1 MPQAMEWVRAVRRHA
16 WLCGGITMA
25 VTLAVAGMTF
35 SLPARYTA
43 EAQVVV
49 SPEAPDPLSP
59 ADTTRNLADSDVATF
74 ATLLQSRDLAAL
86 ALQRMPPE
94 TPAADGKTLTESQ
107 RVDRFMAALTATP
120 EERSR
125 AIDLKFVDPDPD
137 RAALAL
143 NTLVTAFQQRQV
155 DETGTDLRRT
165 SNWLS
170 ERASALRDRW
180 LQAETRVGIFRAG
193 HGLADGGSSP
203 AVGSLVSQQIAH
215 AAADLATAEAN
226 LAAAQARQQ
235 AMRGGGAAAAGEVE
249 DSPAMVAMSSELSA
263 LEGRQAALHAE
274 YGPQHPSVEAIDH
287 QVAMARASLGGATSR
302 ARHAVVSEAQAAQ
315 AAVATLTANLAR
327 LKAMASG
334 QSGSDVALMT
344 LTNEAADARTAYEA
358 FLARA
363 KQLDDRTALVQP
375 QLHFASHATPPGL
388 PSFPNRPRFLFAGLL
403 LGLAA
408 GVGAAL
414 ARDATRRGFSNVSR
428 IGAAL
433 DMPLLSAVPAVAA
446 SARDLPAYVQNN
458 PYSRAA
464 ESVRTL
470 AAGLQFGRFGPDA
483 PRSIVIA
490 SATAGEGKTTVAIWL
505 AYALAA
511 AGQRVLLIDGDHR
524 RGTIADRL
532 GGTPGEGFTELM
544 SGAEFGTLV
553 TRHAT
558 GAGFDYIGAGRPTAR
573 VLGAGE
579 LNRLRLTLD
588 RCRDSYDL
596 VIIDTPPLLAMTEA
610 LLFARAAD
618 ATVFVCRWNSTARQA
633 VTSSLDRLE
642 RAGANLIGVVLSMV
656 DHARL
661 ALFSDEHSDRDV
673 RLIEGYYH
681 HH

>member
-1 MPQAMEWVRAVRRHA
+1 MPQALEWVRAVRRHA
-16 WLCGGITMA
+16 WLCGGITVA
-25 VTLAVAGMTF
+25 VTMVVAGVTF
-35 SLPARYTA
+35 SLPVRYTA
-43 EAQVVV
+43 QAQVVV

-86 ALQRMPPE
+86 AVRRIPPGKLG
-94 TPAADGKTLTESQ
+94 ADGKPLTESQ

-125 AIDLKFVDPDPD
+125 AIDLKFVDPNPD

-155 DETGTDLRRT
+155 EETGADLRRT

-180 LQAETRVGIFRAG
+180 LQAETRVGTFRAG
-193 HGLADGGSSP
+193 HGLADGGSGP

-215 AAADLATAEAN
+215 AAADLAAAEAN

-235 AMRGGGAAAAGEVE
+235 AMRGGAGSAGEVA
-249 DSPAMVAMSSELSA
+249 DSPAMVAMASELSE
-263 LEGRQAALHAE
+263 LEGRQAALHAQF
-274 YGPQHPSVEAIDH
+274 GPRHPSVEAIDH

-302 ARHAVVSEAQAAQ
+302 ARHAVDSEAQAAQ

-327 LKAMASG
+327 LKATASG
-334 QSGSDVALMT
+334 QSGSDVELMT

-375 QLHFASHATPPGL
+375 QLHFASHAMPPGS
-388 PSFPNRPRFLFAGLL
+388 PSFPNRPRFLFAGLM

-428 IGAAL
+428 ISAAL
-433 DMPLLSAVPAVAA
+433 DIPLLSAVPAVAA
-446 SARDLPAYVQNN
+446 SARDLPAYVQDN

-532 GGTPGEGFTELM
+532 GGTPGAGFTELM
-544 SGAEFGTLV
+544 SGADFGALV

-579 LNRLRLTLD
+579 LNRLRATLNH
-588 RCRDSYDL
+588 CRDAYDL

-633 VTSSLDRLE
+633 VAGSLDRLE

-661 ALFSDEHSDRDV
+661 ALFSDEHSNRDV